1 MSKEPETVNLPRQLF
16 TMTWPMLFGVLSLM
30 TFQLVDSAFIGQ
42 LGRDPLA
49 ALGFTLPM
57 QQLIIGLQVGLG
69 IATTAIVS
77 RTLGVGDELRA
88 FRLGG
93 LVITV
98 GSAMVFL
105 LCIALWLLQSPIMT
119 ALGADDALLP
129 LVRSYWVPWLLSAWI
144 GAFLYFGYSICRSH
158 GDTKLPG
165 YMMMATSLANI
176 GLDPLYIFVF
186 DWGLPGAAWA
196 TVTSFGIGCL
206 FIYPKLLKRGWA
218 RFDLRELALGRAL
231 KQLNSIMA
239 PAMVSQLMPP
249 ASAMLATALVAGYG
263 SAAVAAW
270 GLGTRLE
277 FFSIVVVLALTMSMP
292 PMIGRMLGA
301 GDIEQIR
308 KLVRLAVRF
317 VVVWQLAIGLLWL
330 IASGLVSDL
339 FSSDQQVRDILGAY
353 LVRVPLSYSG
363 LGVCMLMVSVCNALG
378 LAMRALLVSILR
390 LFLCFLPLLWVGSQ
404 LNGILG
410 LMSGA
415 LAGNLLAGIMA
426 YYFYRTG
433 MAQLRTLETGSGKT

>member
-1 MSKEPETVNLPRQLF
+1 MSNTTQNASLPRQLY
-16 TMTWPMLFGVLSLM
+16 TMTWPMLFGALSLM
-30 TFQLVDSAFIGQ
+30 TFQLADSAFIGQ

-57 QQLIIGLQVGLG
+57 HQLIIGLQVGLG
-69 IATTAIVS
+69 IATTAIIS

-93 LVITV
+93 LVTTV
-98 GSAMVFL
+98 GSALVFV
-105 LCIALWLLQSPIMT
+105 LCVGLWLLQSPIMT
-119 ALGADDALLP
+119 ALGADDTLLP
-129 LVRSYWVPWLLSAWI
+129 LVRSYWAPWLFSAWI

-165 YMMMATSLANI
+165 YMMVATSLSNI
-176 GLDPLYIFVF
+176 ALDPLYIFVF

-206 FIYPKLLKRGWA
+206 FIYPKLLKRGWI

-249 ASAMLATALVAGYG
+249 VSAMLATAMVAGFG

-330 IASGLVSDL
+330 IGSGLVSDL
-339 FSSDQQVRDILGAY
+339 FSSDQQVQDILGAY

-378 LAMRALLVSILR
+378 LAMRALLISILR
-390 LFLCFLPLLWVGSQ
+390 LFLCFLPLLWLGSQ
-404 LNGILG
+404 LNGIYG

-415 LAGNLLAGIMA
+415 LVGNLFAGIMA
-426 YYFYRTG
+426 YSFYRTG
-433 MAQLRTLETGSGKT
+433 MKQLRKNGSESGEA